1 MGIITESLVA
11 EWIVIDRYREMVTYV
26 GTDDPTICKL
36 LEGILAQQE
45 EGHAEDLSSLLKK
58 LGP

>member
-1 MGIITESLVA
+1 MITEDLVTERIA
-11 EWIVIDRYREMVTYV
+11 TDSYREVVTYV

-36 LEGILAQQE
+36 LEGILAQE